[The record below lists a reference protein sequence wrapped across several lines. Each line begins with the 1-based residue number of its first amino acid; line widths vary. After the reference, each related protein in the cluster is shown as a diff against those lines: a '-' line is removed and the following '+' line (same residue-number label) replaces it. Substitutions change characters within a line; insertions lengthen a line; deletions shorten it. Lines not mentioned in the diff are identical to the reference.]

1 MPLSDLSGPICWILS
16 CCIQPL
22 FLFLFPIIMRCKGP
36 PWRAPPSP
44 PLAPPPT
51 PFLPSPPTLPL
62 SPASTP
68 TSPGRYGPFLK
79 KMKILFE

>member
-36 PWRAPPSP
+36 PWRAPP
-44 PLAPPPT
+44 LAPPPVS
-51 PFLPSPPTLPL
+51 FIGYISIILKDLISGA
-62 SPASTP
+62 AS
-68 TSPGRYGPFLK
+68 G
-79 KMKILFE
+79 EA